1 MTGVNCGKERKKM
14 DNTTKKQY
22 EDDPEGYWQLKKDKE
37 EQATQD
43 FHSWWE
49 RTHPNEVP
57 GGNTVSYLP
66 KE

>member
-1 MTGVNCGKERKKM
+1 M

-22 EDDPEGYWQLKKDKE
+22 ADDPEGYWQLKKDKE

-43 FHSWWE
+43 FNSWWE